1 MTGFLCGMLMEI
13 SLSMSA
19 INMYKNLYS
28 VYWEIFAQNI
38 FPIFFFKFSD
48 NFFKNYNYTL

>member
-28 VYWEIFAQNI
+28 VYC
-38 FPIFFFKFSD
+38 IFFSILRESGVQD
-48 NFFKNYNYTL
+48 Q